1 MPERITGARRLPV
14 GPSMAST
21 TSRLALPPLKSLR
34 FLPLATIT
42 LLAALAISA
51 ASLRPS
57 FLLAE
62 TVCFGVIFLA
72 SRNLD
77 ALVQLV
83 QPLRW

>member
-1 MPERITGARRLPV
+1 MLSTSLDSRKRLCDSVRALMEPAA
-14 GPSMAST
+14 ASVM
-21 TSRLALPPLKSLR
+21 
-34 FLPLATIT
+34 
-42 LLAALAISA
+42 ALAISA